1 VLLWQSKRKKIKR
14 KSLNYLKKIKKLFRL
29 VGAISCIVSSFLAII
44 NIELFIPYLAKI
56 TAEKGSVYSVI
67 NFSFPALLMGLAPL
81 AISLIILINYDN
93 STYLGIPFKEYYS
106 GKSEKANKQIKTTF
120 CVALCFV
127 ILWGSMIPIMIKSYD
142 NADLKQITRHY
153 ITKQDEVIFEFNDV
167 KSIDVGINRIFS
179 GKNATK
185 VYTVY
190 MELEDNNGNSF
201 NMNAEDFTDN
211 IVGFEKFLN
220 QFDRSIV
227 TVNKKYSEHL
237 TYPFDAESGKAFHR
251 IFD

>member
-1 VLLWQSKRKKIKR
+1 MAKQKKKDKKKKPQLSKKD
-14 KSLNYLKKIKKLFRL
+14 KKLFRL